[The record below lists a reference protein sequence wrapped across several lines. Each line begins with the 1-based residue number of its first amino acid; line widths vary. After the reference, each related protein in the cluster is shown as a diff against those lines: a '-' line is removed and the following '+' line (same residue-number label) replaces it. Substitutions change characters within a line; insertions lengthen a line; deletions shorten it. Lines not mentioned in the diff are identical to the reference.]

1 MYCVEVTVLVD
12 WSTNLR
18 SGDAQPPCDTRLP
31 TPPGP
36 AVRKPKPEMRM
47 TTVETTDAANHHMN
61 PTEHHSVPPG
71 RRLRA
76 ALQAAG
82 VGVGTRWTEGGVAMR
97 ELERLSGGRVSRA
110 TWGRLVGPVD
120 AEGNGYLCEED
131 TFIIVCET
139 LAKAGVPATTI
150 AKCKQAYVTDRRVK
164 DPTYRFKSIE
174 TGASAAELVLSVI
187 EGLPDPLEQRRF
199 LEDLAGGLRPELR
212 VALMQAI
219 AAAFGANGGGTNN
232 DGAANGATGPSSTSA

>member
-1 MYCVEVTVLVD
+1 
-12 WSTNLR
+12 
-18 SGDAQPPCDTRLP
+18 
-31 TPPGP
+31 
-36 AVRKPKPEMRM
+36 MRM
-47 TTVETTDAANHHMN
+47 TTVETDAANHQMN
-61 PTEHHSVPPG
+61 PIEQVPPG

-97 ELERLSGGRVSRA
+97 ELERLSGGRVSRG

-150 AKCKQAYVTDRRVK
+150 AECKQAYVTDRRVK

-199 LEDLAGGLRPELR
+199 LEQFAGGLRPELR
-212 VALMQAI
+212 VAMMQAI
-219 AAAFGANGGGTNN
+219 AAAFGGVNGGGSNN
-232 DGAANGATGPSSTSA
+232 DGAANGTTGPSTGA